1 MNESEVKEEVVMQL
15 NLTGHHVDIT
25 EAMRAYAE
33 KRLERVWRHFDR
45 VIDVHMVMS
54 VEKNTHKAEATLH
67 VSGSDIHANAID
79 ENMYRAIDALADKLD
94 RCIIKH
100 KEKQVDHHATEG
112 RAARH

>member
-1 MNESEVKEEVVMQL
+1 MQL
-15 NLTGHHVDIT
+15 NLTGHHVEIT

-33 KRLERVWRHFDR
+33 KRMERVWRHFGK

-54 VEKNTHKAEATLH
+54 VEKNVHKAEATVH
-67 VSGSDIHANAID
+67 VSGSDIHADAID

-100 KEKQVDHHATEG
+100 KEKQVDHHAIEG